1 MTQILRTFHPVGQGA
16 FYTETHRD
24 CYTQNQINIVYD
36 CGTKT
41 KEINIENVIHKAF
54 FQNTIIDILFIS
66 HFDEDHISGIYELKN
81 RCTIKKVVI
90 PLIPQ
95 EDRLL
100 FIITNEISSPYKEI
114 ITNPESY
121 FGENTQITYVI
132 STDQE
137 AQENNIRDYNR
148 NIIKS
153 GDHIDITGHS
163 KTWCYIPFNFK
174 YTKRLDELKKV
185 LKEKKLEI
193 DKLTNI
199 EYIKSKE
206 KIIREAYRKITS
218 SINRNSLIVYSGP
231 KNISLK
237 TKNIS
242 SSILVHKGHK
252 TKLHDCKSCLYLGDS
267 RIQDSKKKKDRTFP
281 LLLELEKRLK
291 TEYYNTIRMIQIP
304 HHGSEKD
311 FDKVILDNPPKY
323 LSIISCGTN
332 NTYKHPSPS
341 VVKEI
346 TLSNSMLCI
355 ITEIPNSKCTI
366 ISCY

>member
-54 FQNTIIDILFIS
+54 FQNTVIDILFIS

-231 KNISLK
+231 KTFLLK
-237 TKNIS
+237 LK
-242 SSILVHKGHK
+242 ILVLAFLY
-252 TKLHDCKSCLYLGDS
+252 TKDIKQNYMTAKVAYTL
-267 RIQDSKKKKDRTFP
+267 
-281 LLLELEKRLK
+281 
-291 TEYYNTIRMIQIP
+291 
-304 HHGSEKD
+304 
-311 FDKVILDNPPKY
+311 VILEFKILKRKKTVHFRFY
-323 LSIISCGTN
+323 
-332 NTYKHPSPS
+332 
-341 VVKEI
+341 
-346 TLSNSMLCI
+346 
-355 ITEIPNSKCTI
+355 
-366 ISCY
+366 